1 MTYHQSKRLYPS
13 VSPSAYDRL
22 EASAEEHNVLK
33 EDDTP
38 NVSRFAYDILR
49 FFLNLERMEGMDNFK
64 GKDGSTTMDVIRRA
78 THQFLNNTEDDDDA
92 ASHEKRHLN

>member
-1 MTYHQSKRLYPS
+1 MTDWKHP
-13 VSPSAYDRL
+13 
-22 EASAEEHNVLK
+22 AEEHNVLK

-49 FFLNLERMEGMDNFK
+49 FFLKLERMEGMDHFK

-78 THQFLNNTEDDDDA
+78 THQFLNNTADTADET
-92 ASHEKRHLN
+92 SHEKRHLN